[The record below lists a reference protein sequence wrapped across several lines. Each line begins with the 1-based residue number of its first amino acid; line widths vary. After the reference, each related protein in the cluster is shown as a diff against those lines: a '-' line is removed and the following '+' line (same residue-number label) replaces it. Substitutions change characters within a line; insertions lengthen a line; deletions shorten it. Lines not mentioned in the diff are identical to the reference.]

1 MSSSKQRAELMALRD
16 AALEDLMATSDA
28 DLLSEAAED
37 GEDVEALSRAFKIGM
52 RNAAAEALR
61 EQAVSSKQRLEH
73 KAAPRPGVL
82 RPGIDAIKRIVE
94 QAFQRDQS
102 LGLAFRSGKR
112 QSDDDWRTLYDDL
125 IALGKID
132 PNADVD

>member
-1 MSSSKQRAELMALRD
+1 MSPSKQRAELLALRD
-16 AALEDLMATSDA
+16 AALDDLMATSGA
-28 DLLSEAAED
+28 ELLSEALAD
-37 GEDVEALSRAFKIGM
+37 GEDVEVLARTLKIGM

-61 EQAVSSKQRLEH
+61 EQAAISKQRM
-73 KAAPRPGVL
+73 ANMVAPRPRTL
-82 RPGIDAIKRIVE
+82 RPGIDALKRIVE

-112 QSDDDWRTLYDDL
+112 QSDDDWSTLYDDL
-125 IALGKID
+125 VSLGKID